1 MIKAL
6 KKDIQKHIIQ
16 YSVLLLGLFINFS
29 VFLMFDGQTTVRNIA
44 SFTFGGFYFLWG
56 VIHHLFLKDL
66 HLKIALEYLLIGL
79 IGTLLLLSINFR
91 S

>member
-6 KKDIQKHIIQ
+6 KKDIKKHIIQ
-16 YSVLLLGLFINFS
+16 YLVLFLGLSVNFL
-29 VFLMFDGQTTVRNIA
+29 VFLVFDGQTLVRNIA
-44 SFTFGGFYFLWG
+44 SFTFGGFYFVWG
-56 VIHHLFLKDL
+56 IIHHLILRDL
-66 HLKIALEYLLIGL
+66 HLKIALEYLLIGM